1 MKSLWRIHRYLSSFV
16 APAMLFFAISGA
28 WQAFRLHEDRKDGSY
43 KAPAVLE
50 ELSNLHKAEHLS
62 GTTGRMFKVGQLL
75 LASAFAL
82 TALLGVIMA
91 LRVARPVW
99 PVWLTL
105 AAGVL
110 LPVLLALAVAGGGH
124 R

>member
-1 MKSLWRIHRYLSSFV
+1 
-16 APAMLFFAISGA
+16 MLFFAISGA

-43 KAPAVLE
+43 KAPVLLE
-50 ELSNLHKAEHLS
+50 QLSDLHKAERLS
-62 GTTGRMFKVGQLL
+62 GTSGRLFKVGQLL
-75 LASAFAL
+75 LASAFVL
-82 TALLGVIMA
+82 TAMLGVLMA